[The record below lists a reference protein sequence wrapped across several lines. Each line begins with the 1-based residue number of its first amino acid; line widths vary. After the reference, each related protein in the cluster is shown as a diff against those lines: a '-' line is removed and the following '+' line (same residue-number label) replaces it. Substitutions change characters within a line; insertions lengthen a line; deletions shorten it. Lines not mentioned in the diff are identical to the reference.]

1 MSSSSS
7 TAATKPA
14 ASLYRVAST
23 IALTTVAALAS
34 SSMESVEGF
43 TAPNPTRVVGAIR
56 SSADHRRIA
65 SPATFLR
72 MASDAKSEVEML
84 REMAAKARKE
94 AAALAKE
101 LGYEDEDLGTA
112 NSAAEAAAAKKAS
125 RSPEEVAAA
134 IRAIDFTAGAP
145 ETQIAALDDLRGEGS
160 LSLYKSATVEAG
172 SGDLRSYP
180 VSLSMLEQ
188 RAGLTSE
195 KLGIGEE
202 EVSLDDFKYG
212 TLWVTGGCTVGGIA
226 SLAFLP
232 QNVGATLCYFLA
244 LIPILW
250 LGVGST
256 VPALIANLIL
266 LVKGEDDGGVDAD
279 ERVCRHEAAHFLAG
293 YLCGLPVADYA
304 TAKDS
309 DVPRVEFHYSSDPN
323 AVATAAS
330 RELTMDEVNAL
341 TVVALSG
348 AVAEAMAYDKAKGGN
363 ADLIE
368 LQNVF
373 AKSQEFLGA
382 AKQQDMTRWGA
393 LTAYRLL
400 AGNKARLDELA
411 EAFSRKRSIADC
423 VAIIERE

>member
-1 MSSSSS
+1 M
-7 TAATKPA
+7 AA
-14 ASLYRVAST
+14 
-23 IALTTVAALAS
+23 
-34 SSMESVEGF
+34 
-43 TAPNPTRVVGAIR
+43 
-56 SSADHRRIA
+56 
-65 SPATFLR
+65 
-72 MASDAKSEVEML
+72 DAKSEAAQLM
-84 REMAAKARKE
+84 EMAAKARE
-94 AAALAKE
+94 DAARLAKE
-101 LGYEDEDLGTA
+101 LGYEDEDLGTK
-112 NSAAEAAAAKKAS
+112 EPAAAAPPKK
-125 RSPEEVAAA
+125 SPDEVAAA
-134 IRAIDFTAGAP
+134 IGAIDFTAGSP
-145 ETQIAALDDLRGEGS
+145 ESQIASLDNLRAEGS
-160 LSLYKSATVEAG
+160 LSLYKSATAENG
-172 SGDLRSYP
+172 SGDLRNYP

-226 SLAFLP
+226 ALALLP
-232 QNVGATLCYFLA
+232 ENTGATICYFLA

-256 VPALIANLIL
+256 VPAAIAGLIVLIR
-266 LVKGEDDGGVDAD
+266 GQDDGGVDPK
-279 ERVCRHEAAHFLAG
+279 ERICRHEAAHFLTG
-293 YLCGLPVADYA
+293 YLCGLPVANYA
-304 TAKDS
+304 TAGDS
-309 DVPRVEFHYSSDPN
+309 DIPRVEFHYSSDQN

-368 LQNVF
+368 LQSIF
-373 AKSQEFLGA
+373 QKSEQFLGA

-400 AGNKARLDELA
+400 SANKAKLDKLSA
-411 EAFSRKRSIADC
+411 AFSQKKSIADC
-423 VAIIERE
+423 VAIVEQDS

>member
-1 MSSSSS
+1 M
-7 TAATKPA
+7 TADPKDEVTKMRELA
-14 ASLYRVAST
+14 A
-23 IALTTVAALAS
+23 
-34 SSMESVEGF
+34 
-43 TAPNPTRVVGAIR
+43 
-56 SSADHRRIA
+56 
-65 SPATFLR
+65 
-72 MASDAKSEVEML
+72 KL
-84 REMAAKARKE
+84 REE
-94 AAALAKE
+94 AAAAAKE
-101 LGYEDEDLGTA
+101 LGYADEALGTKSDDAEVAPPPA
-112 NSAAEAAAAKKAS
+112 NK
-125 RSPEEVAAA
+125 SPEEVVAA

-145 ETQIAALDDLRGEGS
+145 DLQINSLDDLRKEGS
-160 LSLYKSATVEAG
+160 LSLYKSATADAG
-172 SGDLRSYP
+172 SGDLRNYP

-232 QNVGATLCYFLA
+232 ENIGATLCYFLA

-266 LVKGEDDGGVDAD
+266 LVKGEDDGGVDPN
-279 ERVCRHEAAHFLAG
+279 ERICRHEAAHFLAG
-293 YLCGLPVADYA
+293 YLCGLPVANYA
-304 TAKDS
+304 TAQDS
-309 DVPRVEFHYSSDPN
+309 DIPRVEFHYSSDPN

-330 RELTMDEVNAL
+330 RELSMDEVNAL
-341 TVVALSG
+341 TVVALAG
-348 AVAEAMAYDKAKGGN
+348 AVAEAISYDKAKGGN

-373 AKSQEFLGA
+373 RKSEQFLGA

-400 AGNKARLDELA
+400 SGNQAKLDKLA
-411 EAFSRKRSIADC
+411 TAFAQKRSIADC
-423 VAIIERE
+423 VAIVEQD